1 MKRVTIFCASSDK
14 IPQIYYDEAR
24 QLASLFAEKGFGVVY
39 GGGEI
44 GLMGVVADE
53 MLAHNA
59 PITGVIPRFMVDVEW
74 QHRGVED
81 MILTET
87 MAERKRKMIDLAD
100 AIVILPGSTGT
111 MDELFDALADKK
123 LGLIWKPIVVLNT
136 NHFYDNLKAQ
146 LELMVKEQ
154 FMNERH
160 FQTITFASTPAEAV
174 ECCANGDDSQ
184 RIKLREAA
192 V

>member
-14 IPQIYYDEAR
+14 IPQIYCDEACE
-24 QLASLFAEKGFGVVY
+24 LAKLLAESGLGVVY

-44 GLMGVVADE
+44 GLMGAVANE
-53 MLAHNA
+53 MLAHDA

-74 QHRGVED
+74 QHRGVTD
-81 MILTET
+81 MILTDT

-100 AIVILPGSTGT
+100 AIIILPGSTGT

-136 NHFYDNLKAQ
+136 NHFYDHLKAQ

-160 FQTITFASTPAEAV
+160 FQTITFVASPREAV
-174 ECCANGDDSQ
+174 ECCTRGDSGE
-184 RIKLREAA
+184 RIQLHEAA

>member
-1 MKRVTIFCASSDK
+1 MKRVTVFCASSDK
-14 IPQIYYDEAR
+14 IPQIYIDEAR
-24 QLASLFAEKGFGVVY
+24 ELARLLAQSGFGVVY

-44 GLMGVVADE
+44 GLMGAVANE
-53 MLAHNA
+53 MLANNA

-74 QHRGVED
+74 QHRGVSD

-123 LGLIWKPIVVLNT
+123 LGLIWKPIVALNT
-136 NHFYDNLKAQ
+136 NHFYDHLKAQ
-146 LELMVKEQ
+146 LELMVSEK

-174 ECCANGDDSQ
+174 KCCENGDESQ
-184 RIKLREAA
+184 RIKLHEAA